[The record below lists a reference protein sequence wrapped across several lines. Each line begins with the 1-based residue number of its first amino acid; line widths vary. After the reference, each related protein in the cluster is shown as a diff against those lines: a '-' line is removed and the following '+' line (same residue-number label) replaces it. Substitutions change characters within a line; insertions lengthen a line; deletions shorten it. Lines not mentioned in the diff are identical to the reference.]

1 MLAAQLIQQ
10 HGENSPALLEDAFRR
25 LTSRYP
31 TAPEKDILTEMLD
44 QQIAEFRDHPEMA
57 KAYLAVGDKKT
68 DATLP
73 DVQLA
78 AATVVVNALMNFEES
93 VTRR

>member
-1 MLAAQLIQQ
+1 
-10 HGENSPALLEDAFRR
+10 
-25 LTSRYP
+25 
-31 TAPEKDILTEMLD
+31 
-44 QQIAEFRDHPEMA
+44 MA
-57 KAYLAVGDKKT
+57 KAYLAVGDTKT

-78 AATVVVNALMNFEES
+78 AATVVVNALMNFEEC